1 MQFVTCKIALKI
13 LNICSYKSRIKNR
26 KIHVKEIP
34 CCRIW
39 IISMIDDRSSYRYTH
54 EITFHVPSHSVSGCR
69 TCLAFSDLATSGAAA
84 RSSGFLVYVYL
95 LFEPVLIKRTTRCSI
110 RMLGFYLSIDR
121 PSLLWRFTLTTSVCI
136 ILLRYNGPRHETNM
150 LEEIS

>member
-1 MQFVTCKIALKI
+1 MQFVTCKISLKI

-26 KIHVKEIP
+26 KIHVKEIR

-39 IISMIDDRSSYRYTH
+39 IISMIVDRSSYRYTH
-54 EITFHVPSHSVSGCR
+54 EITFHVPSHSISGCR

-95 LFEPVLIKRTTRCSI
+95 LFEPVLINVLPVVPSECSAFI
-110 RMLGFYLSIDR
+110 SRSIDLH
-121 PSLLWRFTLTTSVCI
+121 SCDGLLLQ
-136 ILLRYNGPRHETNM
+136 LL
-150 LEEIS
+150 SA